1 MTQINCP
8 SYLFSPLIS
17 SAACLFFQEMKLI
30 FPNSQRIN
38 RGNYEI
44 KQLIDSCRSN
54 NVTDFVMLRETRGVP
69 GEQLLSWMSSLDMFP
84 FRVRRTSCSAV
95 AEHW

>member
-1 MTQINCP
+1 MVFDL
-8 SYLFSPLIS
+8 SG
-17 SAACLFFQEMKLI
+17 QEMKLI

-44 KQLIDSCRSN
+44 KQLMDACRSN

-69 GEQLLSWMSSLDMFP
+69 GTFLLLDVIDLQAISLLSN
-84 FRVRRTSCSAV
+84 
-95 AEHW
+95 